1 MVARPKGPRAAG
13 RGSAAK
19 RAGARADKDG
29 DISMGTTVKGRGG
42 ISKST
47 APTGSKKELTGKG
60 AKGGILSATAQ
71 REILRKAGAGDVSM
85 KESRVTGTRGGL
97 VELKVTGWQKSKV
110 SGTSDGGVSNL
121 IQWLEKKASSRLGS
135 KGRSVKI
142 RKSQIQEP
150 DLIIK
155 VASEDVGALV
165 RMNGYSWAGVNVG
178 IERLGGAAQDA
189 SGQSN
194 ETQKL
199 KDMFKSVLERRYDF
213 ETKFLNMSALAEDQ
227 DLKDKKLFDTKSTES
242 KFFPAMMKVLEAQF
256 DKPEEK
262 DAAVTSL
269 SLANNGLEELTAVKE
284 LSATLPKLL
293 NLDLSNN
300 KFANL
305 NALTPWRKR
314 FYHLQHLIVTGNPLE
329 QTEPN
334 YAQTLTNW
342 YPNLR
347 QLNGIQVRT
356 EEDVANKNKVT
367 NLPFPIRSALFQDE
381 GGIAEG
387 FIRKFFPAFD
397 TNRNELAQ
405 HYYDDKS
412 EFSYSVNTMAPADP
426 ENSQK
431 TEKGEWE
438 QYLKSSRNL
447 KRISQL
453 PARQSRI
460 SRGSQAV
467 ATAFA
472 ALPATK
478 HPDLIA
484 EARKWLI
491 EAKMIPGVPDPSGAS
506 ANGVDGF
513 LITVSGEFDEVSG
526 GKKRSFDRTIV
537 LGPGAGPDGVR
548 IVSDLLTIRGY
559 GGMQA
564 YEPENVDISVAQP
577 QPAQLPVPAAPV
589 EPAPPALPAGLSLE
603 LAEQMVQELSKRTNM
618 TIAYAKDCLDQ
629 TGWNGD
635 AALAAF
641 ESVKGSLPPDAFVQ
655 PVA

>member
-1 MVARPKGPRAAG
+1 
-13 RGSAAK
+13 
-19 RAGARADKDG
+19 
-29 DISMGTTVKGRGG
+29 
-42 ISKST
+42 
-47 APTGSKKELTGKG
+47 
-60 AKGGILSATAQ
+60 
-71 REILRKAGAGDVSM
+71 
-85 KESRVTGTRGGL
+85 
-97 VELKVTGWQKSKV
+97 
-110 SGTSDGGVSNL
+110 
-121 IQWLEKKASSRLGS
+121 
-135 KGRSVKI
+135 
-142 RKSQIQEP
+142 
-150 DLIIK
+150 
-155 VASEDVGALV
+155 
-165 RMNGYSWAGVNVG
+165 
-178 IERLGGAAQDA
+178 
-189 SGQSN
+189 
-194 ETQKL
+194 
-199 KDMFKSVLERRYDF
+199 
-213 ETKFLNMSALAEDQ
+213 
-227 DLKDKKLFDTKSTES
+227 
-242 KFFPAMMKVLEAQF
+242 
-256 DKPEEK
+256 
-262 DAAVTSL
+262 
-269 SLANNGLEELTAVKE
+269 
-284 LSATLPKLL
+284 
-293 NLDLSNN
+293 
-300 KFANL
+300 
-305 NALTPWRKR
+305 
-314 FYHLQHLIVTGNPLE
+314 
-329 QTEPN
+329 
-334 YAQTLTNW
+334 
-342 YPNLR
+342 
-347 QLNGIQVRT
+347 
-356 EEDVANKNKVT
+356 
-367 NLPFPIRSALFQDE
+367 
-381 GGIAEG
+381 
-387 FIRKFFPAFD
+387 
-397 TNRNELAQ
+397 
-405 HYYDDKS
+405 
-412 EFSYSVNTMAPADP
+412 MAPADP

-491 EAKMIPGVPDPSGAS
+491 EAKMVPGVPDPSGAS

-564 YEPENVDISVAQP
+564 YEPENTDISVAQP
-577 QPAQLPVPAAPV
+577 QPVQVPVPAAPV

-603 LAEQMVQELSKRTNM
+603 MAEQMVQELSKRTNM